1 VHQKS
6 RGCTSYLPST
16 TNSHKAASSV
26 LAIAVAIAV
35 SVLVVVVVVSNGLIG
50 RNIVRIDAPHTYR
63 NKQKQ

>member
-1 VHQKS
+1 M
-6 RGCTSYLPST
+6 PST

-26 LAIAVAIAV
+26 LAVAVAIAV